1 MHFLKKKQENERKF
15 FYEKDAQNLH
25 TERRGGGRI
34 QPYSRKIYNS
44 AHSSGDERGM
54 IGTINLDYRSL
65 VHHFEN
71 ISKKREN
78 AHPSAKVVKMRIFF
92 SKYYDFSQ
100 NRNIFLTFLC
110 YYRGVK

>member
-1 MHFLKKKQENERKF
+1 ML
-15 FYEKDAQNLH
+15 
-25 TERRGGGRI
+25 
-34 QPYSRKIYNS
+34 
-44 AHSSGDERGM
+44 
-54 IGTINLDYRSL
+54 
-65 VHHFEN
+65 FEN

-78 AHPSAKVVKMRIFF
+78 AHPSAKVVKMRMFF